1 MSVSTTTVDNVLLY
15 HLESNLTVV
24 EFSEAV
30 VHQGLIPRKV
40 TVLMVSQD
48 SYNGKYID
56 SITLINAI
64 LHVLCF
70 RIL

>member
-1 MSVSTTTVDNVLLY
+1 MFPHLCLAVLT
-15 HLESNLTVV
+15 NW
-24 EFSEAV
+24 FSEAV

-48 SYNGKYID
+48 SYNGKWPHVEFDCI
-56 SITLINAI
+56 INRLIHTDNC
-64 LHVLCF
+64 HVSCF